1 MTNLDAA
8 AKTIASKIGTDQID
22 LFVVAGSGFRDA
34 LPDLGGKVTLAMRDV
49 PGLPA
54 PGVEGH
60 GSELVFGTRDRKNIL
75 VATGR
80 LHMYEGHSPD
90 EVVFATRMARRLGCQ
105 GIILTN
111 AAGSVDPD
119 LPAGTLVAIKDQMN
133 LTGRNC
139 ETTRPGVKAAF
150 TDMMD
155 AYDPQWL
162 ARVTRETGIPQGV
175 YAGLTGPSYETR
187 AEARMLQVM
196 GANMVG
202 MSTVL
207 ECIAARTLGMKVFGL
222 SMITNMAGG
231 VGQAGP
237 VDHAQVLA
245 AASSRKG
252 QMASVIEAVIRL
264 F

>member
-1 MTNLDAA
+1 MNHLEIA
-8 AKTIASKIGTDQID
+8 AKTLASKIGTEQID

-34 LPDLGGKVTLAMRDV
+34 LPDLGGKVTVAMREV
-49 PGLPA
+49 PGLLAPA
-54 PGVEGH
+54 VEGH
-60 GSELVFGTRDRKNIL
+60 GAEFVFGTRDRKRVLI
-75 VATGR
+75 ATGR
-80 LHMYEGHSPD
+80 LHMYEGYSPD
-90 EVVFATRMARRLGCQ
+90 EVVFATRMVRRLGCQ

-111 AAGSVDPD
+111 AAGSVDHD
-119 LPAGTLVAIKDQMN
+119 FPAGNLVAIKDQMN

-139 ETTRPGVKAAF
+139 EMARPGVKAAF

-155 AYDPQWL
+155 AYDPRWL
-162 ARVTRETGIPQGV
+162 VRVARETGIAQGV
-175 YAGLTGPSYETR
+175 YAGLTGPSYETA
-187 AEARMLQVM
+187 AEARMLRLL

-231 VGQAGP
+231 LAGP

-245 AASSRKG
+245 AAASRKD
-252 QMASVIEAVIRL
+252 QMAAVLDSAIES